1 MLSWTFEVR
10 PDDGEPYRVTAHS
23 RDILTW
29 EKAGK
34 GRSLGELANN
44 PSLGAFYG
52 LAYFAARRQGLFT
65 GTLAEFE
72 QQVDLEPL
80 DDDEGDE
87 EAPDPTRPGPSAE
100 PSSTLP
106 SSPASPPPSGQKR
119 AGRRS

>member
-34 GRSLGELANN
+34 GRSLGELAQN

-80 DDDEGDE
+80 DDEEDE

-100 PSSTLP
+100 PSSTSR

>member
-80 DDDEGDE
+80 DDEEDE
-87 EAPDPTRPGPSAE
+87 EAPDPTRPGPLAE
-100 PSSTLP
+100 PSSTSP
-106 SSPASPPPSGQKR
+106 SSPASPPPSGQKK